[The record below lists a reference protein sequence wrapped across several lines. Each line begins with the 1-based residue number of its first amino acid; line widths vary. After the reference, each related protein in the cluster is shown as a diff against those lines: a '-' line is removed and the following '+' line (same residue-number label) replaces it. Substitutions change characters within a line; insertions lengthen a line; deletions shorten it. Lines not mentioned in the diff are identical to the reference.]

1 MTQESGAYA
10 FAPLGAGS
18 QGPAWQLVPKINLL
32 PGKGQQRRSS
42 LVQAGLV
49 IIFLVVALGAGN
61 IFRNLSSIRSETE
74 IVEQQVRNAE
84 TRLATQE
91 VLVQDLYEKI
101 GKLDEVREE
110 QSKADAAF
118 AEVFGTR
125 LEWAPPLSAIFASQ
139 IPGVQLESIAAVP
152 AETEVE
158 VSGSA
163 PTVQDIVSFQAQ
175 LQQVSDIVELR
186 SLEWHE
192 RLPEGEPE
200 GGEGAIGEA
209 TTEGTATE
217 QGAGEPNVAAEEPAT
232 TEPEVLE
239 FSAVI
244 AVKRTPGLS
253 PDNE

>member
-10 FAPLGAGS
+10 FAPQGAGS
-18 QGPAWQLVPKINLL
+18 RGRAWQLVPRINLL

-61 IFRNLSSIRSETE
+61 IFRNLTSIRSETE
-74 IVEQQVRNAE
+74 IVEQQVRSAE

-110 QSKADAAF
+110 RSKADAAF

-139 IPGVQLESIAAVP
+139 VPGVQLESIAAVP
-152 AETEVE
+152 AEIEVE

-200 GGEGAIGEA
+200 GAEGAIGVA
-209 TTEGTATE
+209 TTE
-217 QGAGEPNVAAEEPAT
+217 QGAGEPNVATEEPAT

-239 FSAVI
+239 FLAVI

-253 PDNE
+253 PDSE